1 MVRTLLVAICL
12 CLLPTLAFAQSGG
25 VGGDWYRG
33 GGIALIHCTSCH
45 VIDNKGTGARFSDPP
60 SFPKIAFHPKK
71 SKPAYIRR
79 QLSTSHPRMPKIKLS
94 ERDTNDLIAYIRSWR
109 YRVLKY

>member
-1 MVRTLLVAICL
+1 MFRSFLFSALLS
-12 CLLPTLAFAQSGG
+12 LLPTLSVAQSKQ

-60 SFPKIAFHPKK
+60 SFPKIALDPVR
-71 SKPAYIRR
+71 SKPEYIRAR
-79 QLSTSHPRMPKIKLS
+79 LATSHPRMPKIKLNK
-94 ERDTNDLIAYIRSWR
+94 RDTNDLIAYIRSWR